1 MCPRHWRSS
10 YPPFYS
16 MLVESRFS
24 GIKTFSHVVLI
35 ASLPWLRM
43 TAALFGKASLSF
55 SNRGDLASVYAG
67 TASLEGLFVC
77 DSSPVWRSA

>member
-10 YPPFYS
+10 CPRFYP
-16 MLVESRFS
+16 MLVKSRFS

-55 SNRGDLASVYAG
+55 LNRGDLESVCAG

-77 DSSPVWRSA
+77 GPSPVWRSV